1 MKGCVD
7 YFIGWVPFF
16 RRSDSATLRDAVKV
30 DVETL
35 RNEIRELLGDDGV
48 LLCPAHPTRVPFHG
62 ETLLKPFNFLYTAIF
77 NVIGTPVTTV
87 PLGLDQDGL
96 PIGIQIIASPMND
109 RITLAVAKELER
121 PFGGWTP
128 PFKENLSFY

>member
-1 MKGCVD
+1 MHVNCD
-7 YFIGWVPFF
+7 QQ
-16 RRSDSATLRDAVKV
+16 
-30 DVETL
+30 
-35 RNEIRELLGDDGV
+35 LGDDGV

-96 PIGIQIIASPMND
+96 PIGIQ
-109 RITLAVAKELER
+109 V
-121 PFGGWTP
+121 F
-128 PFKENLSFY
+128 SFLKTDHLLLCPDSLQKLLLFHRNINNKVILWHLC

>member
-1 MKGCVD
+1 MHVNCD
-7 YFIGWVPFF
+7 QQ
-16 RRSDSATLRDAVKV
+16 
-30 DVETL
+30 
-35 RNEIRELLGDDGV
+35 LGDDGV

-96 PIGIQIIASPMND
+96 PIGIQVFSKLCYGTCVP
-109 RITLAVAKELER
+109 
-121 PFGGWTP
+121 
-128 PFKENLSFY
+128 